1 MVLSLHQQNG
11 ISFEFA
17 FKFKSKLIFDKTSV
31 FKNYFNQVEV
41 FEKKVKKVL
50 EIKKKG
56 LLLHSQSGTTPE
68 AE

>member
-41 FEKKVKKVL
+41 FEKKSKKSF
-50 EIKKKG
+50 G
-56 LLLHSQSGTTPE
+56 D
-68 AE
+68 